1 MITFLKILC
10 LIFAL
15 WTAISLIICVFGS
28 RSAEDIT
35 YYLCRPLLIFS
46 TSMFLGV
53 ILWVLF
59 IIGAVYAMNWGLTL
73 FI

>member
-1 MITFLKILC
+1 MIILKILC

-15 WTAISLIICVFGS
+15 WTAISLIICLFS
-28 RSAEDIT
+28 SKSAADIT
-35 YYLCRPLLIFS
+35 YYLCKPILIFS

-53 ILWVLF
+53 ILWIAF